1 MRMSNR
7 RTLLLAAFLVFLLPP
22 TLAAQE
28 AGEDSSHDWQLPG
41 RMGGASDQFEERLP
55 ASPQLAL
62 RFDGTP
68 GAGIRAG
75 AEASTR
81 FVSEGLGCPLEA
93 GIECEDTGLAPRPI
107 LSLAA
112 QYHLV
117 PEKAVSPYVLATGG
131 VNFASTSRVLGVGAG
146 AKAVRAV
153 AGRSIYGELRYRRDD
168 RFERIGHDHWEFM
181 IGLDLGTW

>member
-1 MRMSNR
+1 MRMSSHR
-7 RTLLLAAFLVFLLPP
+7 PLLLAAILVFLLPP
-22 TLAAQE
+22 SLAAQ
-28 AGEDSSHDWQLPG
+28 ATGEGSSFDWQLTG
-41 RMGGASDQFEERLP
+41 WMGGASDRFEERLP
-55 ASPQLAL
+55 VSPQIAL

-68 GAGIRAG
+68 GGGIRVG
-75 AEASTR
+75 TEASAR
-81 FVSEGLGCPLEA
+81 FVSEELSCPLEA
-93 GIECEDTGLAPRPI
+93 GIDCDDTGLAPRPI

-153 AGRSIYGELRYRRDD
+153 AGRSIYGELRYRRDN
-168 RFERIGHDHWEFM
+168 RFEQLGHHHWEFM
-181 IGLDLGTW
+181 VGLDLW